1 MGKENDGVRIMM
13 SGLNVERAILTAIPV
28 GIMAEC
34 LDRSVAYARERE
46 QFGQKIG
53 RFQLIQAKIA
63 AMYSDLEASRWL
75 MYGALEAVRTDPR
88 SLRASAA
95 ALTFASE
102 ASTRSALEAVQV
114 HGGYGYMRDLPL
126 ERLAR
131 DAKLLEIG
139 AGTSEIRRL
148 IVARELLGR
157 EFAE

>member
-1 MGKENDGVRIMM
+1 MM

-75 MYGALEAVRTDPR
+75 MFPALEAVRTDPR
-88 SLRASAA
+88 SLPGECGGADVR
-95 ALTFASE
+95 L
-102 ASTRSALEAVQV
+102 RGVHRNALEAIRCTVATR
-114 HGGYGYMRDLPL
+114 YIRDLPL

-131 DAKLLEIG
+131 DAKLLRSA
-139 AGTSEIRRL
+139 AGPCNPSTS
-148 IVARELLGR
+148 
-157 EFAE
+157 